1 MLAHVGELL
10 TMFIQ
15 DDPANLPRPG
25 KTTRVLEKKKIIKMI
40 IIMSIRFN
48 MDVLSGQKLDQIAK
62 ERSAR

>member
-25 KTTRVLEKKKIIKMI
+25 KTTRVLEKIIKM

-48 MDVLSGQKLDQIAK
+48 MDVLSGQKLDQIGI

>member
-40 IIMSIRFN
+40 IMSIRFN
-48 MDVLSGQKLDQIAK
+48 MDVLSGQKLDQIGI